1 VGPPERAVPYL
12 FSIDL
17 EDIRLMF
24 PGGTR
29 FRPRVPAMTERYLE
43 YLRRHSARC
52 TFFVVG
58 DVARAHPS
66 LIRDIVA
73 EGHEVAC
80 HTDAHL
86 HLDRQL
92 PEQFRG
98 DLLRNLDALAAAGA
112 EDVRGFRAP
121 AFSLVERTAWAYD
134 ILAELGFRYSSS
146 VLPAAHP
153 LYGWPGFGPAPRL
166 CGSVVELPLTLLPS
180 GPMRVPFGGGVYFRV
195 LPWPWVAWAFRGFLR
210 RGEPVLG
217 YLHPFDVDDEQE
229 SFMHPGI
236 GGSRLYNTLMLHNR
250 GGVLRRLDRVREMGF
265 RFAPY
270 REYVEDLT
278 VSGAFAA

>member
-1 VGPPERAVPYL
+1 VESPERGVPYL

-29 FRPRVPAMTERYLE
+29 FRPRVPAMAERYLE
-43 YLRRHSARC
+43 YLRRHSARA

-66 LIRDIVA
+66 LIREIVA

-80 HTDAHL
+80 HTDTHL

-92 PEQFRG
+92 PAGLRD
-98 DLLRNLDALAAAGA
+98 DLRRNLEALAAAGA

-134 ILAELGFRYSSS
+134 VLAELGFRYSSS

-153 LYGWPGFGPAPRL
+153 LYGWPGFGTAPRM

-180 GPMRVPFGGGVYFRV
+180 GPMRVPFGGGIYFRV
-195 LPWPWVAWAFRGFLR
+195 LPWPWLARAFRNSLR

-217 YLHPFDVDDEQE
+217 YLHPFDVDGEQE

-236 GGSRLYNTLMLHNR
+236 GGSRLYNALMLHNR

-265 RFAPY
+265 RFVPY
-270 REYVEDLT
+270 REYVEEL
-278 VSGAFAA
+278 SRRGAFAA